1 MKVQNMMSNKGNK
14 IANQFI
20 IKTNFT
26 DGDICSTEVFQ
37 SYDSAIVKI
46 DNYNNG
52 TYQVTLDSTYWDY
65 SVTTS
70 KYRNKFL
77 RETKKET
84 QAKIDSGE
92 YILAD
97 LINRG

>member
-1 MKVQNMMSNKGNK
+1 MKVQNMLSSNGNK
-14 IANQFI
+14 VANQFI
-20 IKTNFT
+20 IKAAFT

-37 SYDSAIVKI
+37 SYNSAIVQI
-46 DNYNNG
+46 DNYNSG
-52 TYQVTLDSTYWDY
+52 AYQVTLDRNYWDY
-65 SVTTS
+65 SATTG

-77 RETKKET
+77 CETKKET

-97 LINRG
+97 LNN